1 MVLPYSINL
10 LRPPLVA
17 LGVSLLC
24 AQISL
29 GCSSAPARPIIT
41 APLRTCVVLSV
52 GEFYGIA
59 HAGALR
65 QLQRQLQNHGQRID
79 CVVGNSM
86 GAVVG
91 ALYASE
97 PQQDPVERMRALLVA
112 YGAQSEREF
121 AQDQLKYL
129 AAEAIKKLTEGTID
143 IGAFR
148 RLAHGRFVRVM
159 DTFVAGRLIEQL
171 SLPFATFHQRRDG
184 GGLVLVTVRTG
195 NVAHAVGASAANPL
209 IFDDVD
215 IKTAAQID
223 PGADRL
229 SAVPVSDACRLFP
242 DARLIAINVTGEPLA
257 VAAETRCPVEHIVV
271 PRRPSIDRADAA
283 KGGPEFDRLI
293 GDGEAAVLSWRAPK

>member
-1 MVLPYSINL
+1 MIFTYAIKMLSSI
-10 LRPPLVA
+10 RTR
-17 LGVSLLC
+17 LGLCLLC
-24 AQISL
+24 AQFSL
-29 GCSSAPARPIIT
+29 GCSAAPARPITT
-41 APLRTCVVLSV
+41 APVRTCVVLSV

-65 QLQRQLQNHGQRID
+65 QLQRQGQRID

-112 YGAQSEREF
+112 YVAQSEREF

-129 AAEAIKKLTEGTID
+129 AAEAIKKLTEGSID

-184 GGLVLVTVRTG
+184 GGLVLVTVRSG

-283 KGGPEFDRLI
+283 KGGPEFDRLV
-293 GDGEAAVLSWRAPK
+293 GDGEAAVLRRRAPK